1 MNFLTTILQ
10 YLSKKIRKDKIKF
23 KIRITIENL
32 SIFVDKIQSKYTNA
46 ANFTPNI
53 KINDLNSSNAS
64 ILQNQIV
71 NSTYPCPYSSIWQ
84 RSRSHRKLVY
94 FRSRG
99 IYPHQKKKKK
109 TFINHKINIL
119 PHMYVIFHDLKNN
132 LQLVSRHFFLSV
144 KKKQNL
150 FAFSRIDFLRSFTL
164 SLSLESLLHSPS
176 PLCTHACTSREASRD
191 IDQNR
196 GGEEAKEV

>member
-1 MNFLTTILQ
+1 
-10 YLSKKIRKDKIKF
+10 
-23 KIRITIENL
+23 
-32 SIFVDKIQSKYTNA
+32 
-46 ANFTPNI
+46 
-53 KINDLNSSNAS
+53 
-64 ILQNQIV
+64 
-71 NSTYPCPYSSIWQ
+71 
-84 RSRSHRKLVY
+84 
-94 FRSRG
+94 
-99 IYPHQKKKKK
+99 
-109 TFINHKINIL
+109 
-119 PHMYVIFHDLKNN
+119 MYVIFHDLKNN

-196 GGEEAKEV
+196 GGEEAKASGLKKLAAKPQANFFSGEARAKAEEERKNVTNRGRFSALRGSIAPA

>member
-1 MNFLTTILQ
+1 
-10 YLSKKIRKDKIKF
+10 
-23 KIRITIENL
+23 
-32 SIFVDKIQSKYTNA
+32 
-46 ANFTPNI
+46 
-53 KINDLNSSNAS
+53 
-64 ILQNQIV
+64 
-71 NSTYPCPYSSIWQ
+71 
-84 RSRSHRKLVY
+84 
-94 FRSRG
+94 
-99 IYPHQKKKKK
+99 
-109 TFINHKINIL
+109 
-119 PHMYVIFHDLKNN
+119 MYVIFHDLKNN

-196 GGEEAKEV
+196 DSAGVKKQKKSGLKKLAAKPQANFFSGEARTKAKGERKNVTNRGRFSALRGSIAPA